1 VAGAGVGGQLAGAG
15 QLQALDDR
23 LQNKSTSEEEARK
36 YRKTPSIPEGPM
48 LWVGGDGSI
57 AYRLASAV
65 GADDEGERPEEGDDV
80 PVVRVEAPDPFD
92 QHLVHRAHLAPPLP
106 FTSLLPPLLLGA
118 PPPRPLRLVLFGAT
132 AAKPRLKTTPRN
144 APVGLTAPWMDGME
158 GGGKSLPRFL
168 GGVWILPLF
177 LLFGRV

>member
-1 VAGAGVGGQLAGAG
+1 MDECVAGAGVGGQLAGAG

-106 FTSLLPPLLLGA
+106 FPSLPFFPLCSLVPLLRGRFDWCSLA
-118 PPPRPLRLVLFGAT
+118 RLQ
-132 AAKPRLKTTPRN
+132 RN
-144 APVGLTAPWMDGME
+144 LD
-158 GGGKSLPRFL
+158 
-168 GGVWILPLF
+168 
-177 LLFGRV
+177 